1 MIQTRNIIFD
11 KKIIFNNN
19 IEAARL
25 ELKKIQTAQNMSFDQ
40 LIKLLQQLNNTETT
54 RQFESDKLNLNNNNI
69 VMSKSDNTDS
79 DDHDLD
85 SHDSDENQ
93 L

>member
-1 MIQTRNIIFD
+1 VIQTRNIIFD
-11 KKIIFNNN
+11 ELTVFNDN

-25 ELKKIQTAQNMSFDQ
+25 EFKKIQTAQNMSFDQ
-40 LIKLLQQLNNTETT
+40 LVKLLQQLDETETT
-54 RQFESDKLNLNNNNI
+54 RQSESDRLNFDDDTM
-69 VMSKSDNTDS
+69 MSESDNTDLN
-79 DDHDLD
+79 DHD